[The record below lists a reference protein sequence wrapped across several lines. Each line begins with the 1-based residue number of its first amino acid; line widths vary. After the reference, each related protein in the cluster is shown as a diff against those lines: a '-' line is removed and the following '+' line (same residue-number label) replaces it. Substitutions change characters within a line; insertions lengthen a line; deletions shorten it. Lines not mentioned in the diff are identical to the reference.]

1 MWTGGI
7 SARQS
12 RRFAPELPGERTI
25 SWPAGARTRGYR
37 ADLPPQPL
45 AWGAWVPAEAGDQGR
60 AAAGAWRIPRPAA
73 RGRAAWEAPAW
84 PAAAPG
90 EREPPAGRAAG
101 RGGGEPRGQPPGPA
115 PAFA

>member
-73 RGRAAWEAPAW
+73 PGRAGWMRASW
-84 PAAAPG
+84 AAVQGGRPVPSAA
-90 EREPPAGRAAG
+90 PPAGSGAA
-101 RGGGEPRGQPPGPA
+101 QP
-115 PAFA
+115 